1 MYILELKKEKIIA
14 IISELLKFVSE
25 KKENYLEIC
34 KFLSTQSVNNSLLCE
49 NHLKS
54 IFDIKENYNQI
65 CKYIYNNKNKKEIY
79 DIEKMLTTCCKNK
92 MRYKDLSDQLKII
105 LHTEEK
111 YYTLAQDLEN
121 AVDSYANIGQKI
133 KTMVVGSSLEK
144 ALDVVLSNDDIITR
158 TAKKYSIKKE
168 FIQAIIFQEQ
178 RFYGID
184 DPIADSL
191 VIQSNVYDNHLERFV
206 DGNSLYLPSPV
217 LGYRNDSSTGIGQ
230 IFAKT
235 AINAI
240 NAHEGIE
247 KYEVNSKT
255 DIKLIWDK
263 LQNAE
268 VNIDTIGAV
277 LLYKKKML
285 LEANDFSNH
294 NLLKLYNGSGELAE
308 KYGVVAE
315 KYYNAFEVYNEE

>member
-1 MYILELKKEKIIA
+1 MYILELKKEKTIA

-79 DIEKMLTTCCKNK
+79 DIEKMLTACCKNK

-206 DGNSLYLPSPV
+206 DGNSFYLPSPV

-247 KYEVNSKT
+247 KYDVNSKT

-268 VNIDTIGAV
+268 FNIDTIGAV